1 MQETQEAWVRSLGQE
16 DLLEERIWW
25 PISVFLLG
33 ESYEQKN
40 LADYSPWGHRGLD
53 MTEATERTC
62 TYVVFKHY
70 HWFSD
75 SKITMNI
82 ENLATD
88 ANNFWGK
95 NLKGLGTISQFNM
108 QYFGVF
114 FFFSAE
120 YIYHRKTFH

>member
-1 MQETQEAWVRSLGQE
+1 MNR
-16 DLLEERIWW
+16 RIWQTT
-25 PISVFLLG
+25 VHG
-33 ESYEQKN
+33 V
-40 LADYSPWGHRGLD
+40 
-53 MTEATERTC
+53 TEGWTRLKPLSAQC

-95 NLKGLGTISQFNM
+95 HLKGLGTISQFNM

-114 FFFSAE
+114 FFSR
-120 YIYHRKTFH
+120 IHLSS